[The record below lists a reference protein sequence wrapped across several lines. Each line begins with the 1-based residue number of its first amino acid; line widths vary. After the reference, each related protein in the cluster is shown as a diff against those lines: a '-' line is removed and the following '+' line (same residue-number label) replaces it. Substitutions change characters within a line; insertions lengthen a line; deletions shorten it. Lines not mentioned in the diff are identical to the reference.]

1 MKVDIEVTCK
11 YTVRKTF
18 DVPENLVEKLDFGY
32 VEEASDLSEFFADNL
47 REEDAYE
54 LEYIIELFE
63 PIEYLKRDKK

>member
-11 YTVRKTF
+11 YAVRKTF

-32 VEEASDLSEFFADNL
+32 VEEVSELSEFFADNL

-54 LEYIIELFE
+54 WEYIIELFE
-63 PIEYLKRDKK
+63 PMKGEQI